1 MEPRAS
7 PFYDGD
13 VAGAIALARAHNVP
27 LLVALHGGDDA
38 SARLMRRLEM
48 EEYSDDDDD
57 GDDGGGGGTTRAGVG
72 VGGDVAALRALKT
85 ALSKPLA
92 SDADV
97 RRVLRGEKRAGYMKT
112 TRALELRREAR
123 LGGGGRRERTKRDA

>member
-1 MEPRAS
+1 MYRTRVVAAPKAYEP
-7 PFYDGD
+7 PGPP
-13 VAGAIALARAHNVP
+13 ALESVQ
-27 LLVALHGGDDA
+27 GGEEEEEGGGDA